1 MARQYTEEE
10 REIITKR
17 IEQILRVDWTIREAC
32 AFAWISTSLYW
43 VWKNNDAWFADRIL
57 TAKELP
63 IILAKRAVLA
73 AISWWDVKASQ
84 WFLERRDSKRYW
96 NKVTSEVKVM
106 TEIDPLRQKLE
117 NIGKMRYVPME
128 LVETSIEDINEVDED
143 AIKKAKE
150 MEDTVN
156 EYVEIIDHL
165 KDKWKIDEV

>member
-1 MARQYTEEE
+1 
-10 REIITKR
+10 
-17 IEQILRVDWTIREAC
+17 
-32 AFAWISTSLYW
+32 
-43 VWKNNDAWFADRIL
+43 
-57 TAKELP
+57 
-63 IILAKRAVLA
+63 
-73 AISWWDVKASQ
+73 
-84 WFLERRDSKRYW
+84 
-96 NKVTSEVKVM
+96 M

-165 KDKWKIDEV
+165 KDK